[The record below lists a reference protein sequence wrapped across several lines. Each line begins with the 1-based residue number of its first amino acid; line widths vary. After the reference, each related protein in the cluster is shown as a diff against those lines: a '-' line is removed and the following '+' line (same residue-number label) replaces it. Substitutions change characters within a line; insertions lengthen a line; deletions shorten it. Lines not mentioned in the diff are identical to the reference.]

1 MTNQQSPNISLDLA
15 VLTISDSRTEET
27 DTSGRYLAECIQSAG
42 HSLAGKK
49 IIPDDV
55 YKIRA
60 VVSQWISDESVNGI
74 IITGGTGFTNRDST
88 PEAVKVL
95 FDKEVLGFGEMFRQ
109 LSYDDI
115 GNSTI
120 QSRSLAGLA
129 NNTIIFCLPGSNGA
143 CRLGWEKL
151 IKDQLDS
158 NHKPCNFAELII
170 KKSQSH

>member
-1 MTNQQSPNISLDLA
+1 MTEKNTSNLALNIA
-15 VLTISDSRTEET
+15 ILTVSDSRTEQT
-27 DTSGRYLAECIQSAG
+27 DTSGQYLAQSIQNAG
-42 HSLAGKK
+42 HVLADKK

-60 VVSQWISDESVNGI
+60 VASQWISENTVNAI

-88 PEAVKVL
+88 PEAIKVL
-95 FDKEVLGFGEMFRQ
+95 FDKEVLGFGEMFRH
-109 LSYDDI
+109 LSYEDI

-129 NNTIIFCLPGSNGA
+129 NNTVIFCLPGSTGA

>member
-1 MTNQQSPNISLDLA
+1 MTNKKAQHYSLNLA

-27 DTSGRYLAECIQSAG
+27 DTSGLYLSESIQSAG
-42 HSLAGKK
+42 HCLAAKN
-49 IIPDDV
+49 IVPDDV
-55 YKIRA
+55 YQIRA
-60 VVSQWISDESVNGI
+60 IVSQWISDDDIHGI
-74 IITGGTGFTNRDST
+74 IITGGTGFTYRDST

-109 LSYDDI
+109 LSYHDI

-129 NNTIIFCLPGSNGA
+129 NNTIIFCLPGSTGA

-158 NHKPCNFAELII
+158 HHKPCNFAELIM